1 MDVKENMS
9 GKYWKTCS
17 KDITSSEGWFKKIM
31 LLGLISFVPV
41 FGQMTLQ
48 GYAYEWA
55 HKAAW
60 GVAGPMPKKIYGRA
74 GSPMLRWGWFA
85 FALGIIIALIPMI
98 ITWIATFMVD
108 AGLGVSLWAMYDPS
122 YYYHGAVGAGSTVLL
137 VIGIILM
144 LVGLVASFA
153 AYVVT
158 WVSCMRMTVYNRF
171 GAGMQLGKVFK
182 MIKHDFGG
190 IMRIFGMYLLTSV
203 IIAAIISVVM
213 SIVVLVV
220 LFFAVMLGVG
230 ATAGSDTQA
239 AGMIVA
245 TVIMTLLLAFPFI
258 LVCLYVELVMLAWQT
273 LLIARAVGYW
283 TAQFDVAH
291 WGRKED
297 PMPFET
303 NPLSAAQST
312 PQQPAPDPQAQP
324 VTASQPAPQ
333 AQPVFLQAPA
343 EPAPPAGEPVCAGA
357 PEASATPEAP
367 EVPETPEAS
376 ETPVAPETSEAPA
389 TPETP
394 EALEAPASAP
404 EADASEGAEDEAKK

>member
-17 KDITSSEGWFKKIM
+17 KDITSSEGWFKKVM
-31 LLGLISFVPV
+31 LLGLVSFVPV

-60 GVAGPMPKKIYGRA
+60 GVSGPMPKKIYGRA

-85 FALGIIIALIPMI
+85 FALGIIIAIIPMI

-190 IMRIFGMYLLTSV
+190 IMRIFGMYLLTTLIIVAIVTV
-203 IIAAIISVVM
+203 IMCIVIF
-213 SIVVLVV
+213 VVLLGIV
-220 LFFAVMLGVG
+220 ALGVG
-230 ATAGSDTQA
+230 ATSGFYAMSESEAVGL
-239 AGMIVA
+239 
-245 TVIMTLLLAFPFI
+245 VIGLIFMALLFGFPLILACVYI
-258 LVCLYVELVMLAWQT
+258 ELVMLAWQT
-273 LLIARAVGYW
+273 LLVTRAVGYW
-283 TAQFDVAH
+283 TAQFDIAH
-291 WGRKED
+291 WGRVED
-297 PMPFET
+297 PMPFEVA
-303 NPLSAAQST
+303 PSAAAQSV
-312 PQQPAPDPQAQP
+312 PQQPAPDSQTQP
-324 VTASQPAPQ
+324 MAASQPAPQ

-343 EPAPPAGEPVCAGA
+343 EPAPPAGEPACAGA
-357 PEASATPEAP
+357 PEA
-367 EVPETPEAS
+367 PETPEAS